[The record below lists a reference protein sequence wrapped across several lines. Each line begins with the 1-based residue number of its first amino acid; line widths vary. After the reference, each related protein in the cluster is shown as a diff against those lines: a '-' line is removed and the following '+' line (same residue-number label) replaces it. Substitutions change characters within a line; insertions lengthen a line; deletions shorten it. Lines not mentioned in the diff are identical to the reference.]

1 MTQNIQTPSPA
12 SGDVLDPA
20 LDSRTIGNKAQPQ
33 NEIDPIM
40 NDIDAMFGGNDP
52 GAALG
57 DDTGASGTPA
67 VDGEGL
73 PVTPIQEDPQK
84 AFDGMTAEQRATHF
98 QSLLNKTENE
108 LKNIKPQYE
117 KYKDVAEFV
126 NQVYEDPSVK
136 AAFLAEI
143 APDLV
148 KPSDPYESLQERLGQ
163 EFGEDFVPDDDEA
176 TKPLS
181 KSWRYFKRVDELYK
195 DLTDKGGTKAPTSLK
210 ELREQRAA
218 EAKLQSEN
226 ADKERVDIMN
236 DMKWGS
242 TDWQEFSNWATK
254 IEGKHL
260 ARWYEGLQKQKGS
273 KAPNLA
279 NQFGGQAPVSIPE
292 HFKELNKH
300 FG

>member
-1 MTQNIQTPSPA
+1 MTQNIQTSTPA
-12 SGDVLDPA
+12 SGDILDPK
-20 LDSRTIGNKAQPQ
+20 LDSRTIGNKVQPQ
-33 NEIDPIM
+33 NETDPIM
-40 NDIDAMFGGNDP
+40 NDIDAMFGNNDP
-52 GAALG
+52 GQALG
-57 DDTGASGTPA
+57 DGTGDSGTPV

-73 PVTPIQEDPQK
+73 PVAPKKEDPQR
-84 AFDGMTAEQRATHF
+84 AFDGMSVEERATHF

-108 LKNIKPQYE
+108 LNSIKPQYE
-117 KYKDVAEFV
+117 QYKDVAEFV
-126 NQVYEDPSVK
+126 NQVYEDPEVK
-136 AAFLAEI
+136 AAFLADI

-148 KPSDPYESLQERLGQ
+148 KPSDPYASLQEKIGQ
-163 EFGEDFVPDDDEA
+163 EFGDDFVPDDDEA
-176 TKPLS
+176 TKPLT

-195 DLTDKGGTKAPTSLK
+195 DLTEKGAAKAPASLK
-210 ELREQRAA
+210 ALREQRA
-218 EAKLQSEN
+218 KDVKTQSEA

-254 IEGKHL
+254 VEGKHL
-260 ARWYEGLQKQKGS
+260 ARWYAGLQGQKGA
-273 KAPNLA
+273 KAPNLV